1 MESQGIDP
9 SGGLKPPAFRK
20 LRSTTEF
27 VAIAFTT
34 ASFQNLRVKRCE
46 VRRSPRKRKKWR
58 KTVARSNPR
67 GKSPLLDS
75 SRCPKNRFNGMA
87 CSLELPR
94 TDFWTASKSR
104 SQVSY
109 LPCGMRQAY
118 SKEPGNLVQLATL
131 PACALRVSPPWPEL
145 TAVRTAN
152 RLTTSTSTRTEFG
165 GK

>member
-58 KTVARSNPR
+58 KTVARSSPK
-67 GKSPLLDS
+67 GKSPVLDS
-75 SRCPKNRFNGMA
+75 SRCPKIRRFNEMA

-94 TDFWTASKSR
+94 TG
-104 SQVSY
+104 
-109 LPCGMRQAY
+109 L
-118 SKEPGNLVQLATL
+118 LA
-131 PACALRVSPPWPEL
+131 RVVESLFGGITSGWPVIREE
-145 TAVRTAN
+145 
-152 RLTTSTSTRTEFG
+152 RLTDLNEPAR
-165 GK
+165 